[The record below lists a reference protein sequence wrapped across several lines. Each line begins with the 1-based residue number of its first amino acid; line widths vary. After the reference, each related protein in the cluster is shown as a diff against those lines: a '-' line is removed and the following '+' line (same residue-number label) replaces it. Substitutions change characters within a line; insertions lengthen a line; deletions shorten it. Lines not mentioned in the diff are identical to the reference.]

1 MRKMLAIL
9 FVVVMY
15 LLLAGCSG
23 APQSREAGSTTV
35 ISVLGVAGEPGD
47 MTVTGAAEGR
57 GDRPPA
63 VLQGRGVTP
72 AAGVEDLSQ
81 NGEQVADC
89 AHIEHLLL
97 AEDAGEVLPELL
109 AYAFQEPQ
117 LSTETQLWITA
128 GDMSAVFAP
137 ERDPAKRMGVLK
149 SRGKDR
155 LGFAPVTLREAASAL
170 AEGESLLLP
179 YLLNSDEG
187 LDFGGFALWRDGRIA
202 GRFTGA
208 AARGAALLSGERVHW
223 VSGNLSLQSGGC
235 RITPLIED
243 GRLEGLSVS
252 CNLGGVA
259 AGGWQA
265 AGETIQKAEQTAEG
279 EIRAAL
285 ERMRELGGDGIG
297 LKRRAGAGD
306 TLHWGVISRQ
316 FAQVFALRVPEVSV
330 HVSVAE
336 RF

>member
-1 MRKMLAIL
+1 MRKMLALL
-9 FVVVMY
+9 FLLL

-35 ISVLGVAGEPGD
+35 VSVLGVTGETGD
-47 MTVTGAAEGR
+47 FTLTGAAEGR
-57 GDRPPA
+57 GNEPPA
-63 VLQGRGVTP
+63 ILQGRGVTP

-81 NGEQVADC
+81 SGEQVADC

-97 AEDAGEVLPELL
+97 SEDAGEVLPELL

-117 LSTETQLWITA
+117 LSTETQLWVTA
-128 GDMSAVFAP
+128 GDMGAVFAP
-137 ERDPAKRMGVLK
+137 AQDPAKRMAVLK

-170 AEGESLLLP
+170 EEGESLLLP
-179 YLLNSDEG
+179 YLLNGDEG
-187 LDFGGFALWRDGRIA
+187 LTFGGFALWRDGKIA

-208 AARGAALLSGERVHW
+208 AARGAALLSGQRVHW

-235 RITPLIED
+235 RITPTIED
-243 GRLEGLSVS
+243 GRMKSLSVS
-252 CNLGGVA
+252 CTLHGIA

-265 AGETIQKAEQTAEG
+265 DRETIEQAEQTAEG

-285 ERMRELGGDGIG
+285 ERMRELGGDGVG

-306 TLHWGVISRQ
+306 TLRWGIISCQ
-316 FAQVFALRVPEVSV
+316 FSRVFALRTPEVSV